1 MAEVKTVNIVLLN
14 GLNYGTWKLQC
25 RMALIRDGLWGIV
38 SGMETAPS
46 DAGEQSTKLLARRDH
61 ALATIVLVVDPTLLY
76 LLGER
81 DDPVI
86 VWKKL
91 QDQFQKSHGRIN
103 CHCRGDY
110 TPYS

>member
-1 MAEVKTVNIVLLN
+1 MAEVKTVNIVVLN

-25 RMALIRDGLWGIV
+25 RMALVRDGLWGIV

-46 DAGEQSTKLLARRDH
+46 DAGEQSTTLLARRDH

-76 LLGER
+76 LLGEP

-86 VWKKL
+86 VWKKITGSVSE
-91 QDQFQKSHGRIN
+91 KVMGE
-103 CHCRGDY
+103 
-110 TPYS
+110 